1 MVTPT
6 DPRDHLPPCLARY
19 CPHPE
24 TVKRQSRLWIA
35 KARNFLSHWLMTFAR
50 ASARGWRA
58 IDRTG
63 RLFVVCAVALVLLT
77 VALPSIT
84 LWGVAI
90 AGVLVF
96 GLRTRRWRELD
107 RRGRLFVVCGNLA
120 SVVAVV
126 LAIGGLSGKPGDE
139 THKTSTLS
147 AASDKGTLHNPSPQS
162 TATPDVTNFRYTVTD
177 LGTLGGENSEANG
190 INNAGQVVG
199 AADTGDG
206 HRSAF
211 LWQSGKGMQNLGGPV
226 VIGAF
231 VSRATAISDKGYV
244 VGQVITADSSYGHTF
259 LWKPGRGMQVLS
271 VPDEG
276 EGGATAVNDSAQ
288 VVGNHDHSLRHSR
301 DTPITHND
309 ENTAFLWQ
317 SESGMQDL
325 GDDAIANGINNAG
338 QVVGNFTMPNGRIH
352 AFLWQSGRGLQ
363 DLVCLQEALAPR
375 AASTMSDK
383 SWGRPRLQKTVT
395 ITPSFGRRGSGCR
408 TSGQSE
414 GKATKRTASITPGRS
429 WAVPIPIKVVIRRF
443 SIAMEK

>member
-147 AASDKGTLHNPSPQS
+147 PRQTRARCTIRRRNP
-162 TATPDVTNFRYTVTD
+162 
-177 LGTLGGENSEANG
+177 
-190 INNAGQVVG
+190 
-199 AADTGDG
+199 
-206 HRSAF
+206 
-211 LWQSGKGMQNLGGPV
+211 
-226 VIGAF
+226 
-231 VSRATAISDKGYV
+231 
-244 VGQVITADSSYGHTF
+244 
-259 LWKPGRGMQVLS
+259 
-271 VPDEG
+271 
-276 EGGATAVNDSAQ
+276 
-288 VVGNHDHSLRHSR
+288 
-301 DTPITHND
+301 
-309 ENTAFLWQ
+309 
-317 SESGMQDL
+317 
-325 GDDAIANGINNAG
+325 
-338 QVVGNFTMPNGRIH
+338 
-352 AFLWQSGRGLQ
+352 
-363 DLVCLQEALAPR
+363 
-375 AASTMSDK
+375 
-383 SWGRPRLQKTVT
+383 RPR
-395 ITPSFGRRGSGCR
+395 R
-408 TSGQSE
+408 
-414 GKATKRTASITPGRS
+414 
-429 WAVPIPIKVVIRRF
+429 
-443 SIAMEK
+443 M